1 MLISINPIWIT
12 LGPIVVINLVLL
24 TSYVSYQLTAAK
36 RKKVIFEGAKNQGSK
51 FLGARTREWWL
62 WLTDPLVKISV
73 RLHITPN
80 ILTIIGT
87 TIAASSG
94 ILFAYGWFGYA
105 GWMLVFG
112 SSFDMFDGR
121 VARMTGKTSRS
132 GAFFDSVTDRIG
144 EGLCFLG
151 LAIYFRDSWIL
162 IFVILA
168 LIGSTLVSY
177 TRARGEAFNV
187 DCSVGSMQRPER
199 IVYLGVAAIF
209 TPIVSEGLKHWWDVP
224 PPILLIC
231 ALILV
236 ATMTIGTAIY
246 RMIYVMN
253 ALDSADER
261 ERDSIPQIIS
271 KLTTAAGREE
281 LFEKARYGYDRT
293 KSAFSHVV
301 LFHTGGIDTEMLH
314 SLLDA
319 GELPNISKHL
329 VERGGK
335 YEAVGSFPSTTGPA
349 VAPFVTGCFPGTCDI
364 PGVRWFDRSVP
375 SAKLLTMNRF
385 RDYLGWGAYAM
396 DYDLSKS
403 VRTIF
408 EYSKQAANVFGV
420 LNRGC
425 GFTRDPAFFRL
436 HSRFHQARK
445 ETDLDAADEAAFNW
459 FANAVRRETDFV
471 LYSFPPMAFMGRE
484 NASADEVRHS
494 YKKVDDYIG
503 RAVELLQKKGMYD
516 QTAMMLVS
524 DCSQGVKEK
533 TFDLSDFLS
542 KRYKVSPQKGR
553 MKEWHDAQL
562 IVLPSGTSM
571 SNLYMRNKEDWDKRT
586 FFEDVERKGLIGS
599 FLERD
604 EIDILAG
611 RSVEGGIVVQSRRG
625 KAHVLEDADGR
636 ITYMIKGEDP
646 FGYDSMPQIINSQ
659 FSVEKSIDTNYP
671 DGIVQLL
678 QLFRSRRAGDVILS
692 STEGVSLVD
701 DKARLGFD
709 PGITHGSLT
718 KGHMFVPLLSS
729 IPLREGPIRTVD
741 IFATV
746 LDMLGIEPAHSLDGE
761 RLCNFAEVEQG
772 VKSEVQAS

>member
-12 LGPIVVINLVLL
+12 LGPIVAINVILL
-24 TSYVSYQLTAAK
+24 TSYFSFQLTAAK
-36 RKKVIFEGAKNQGSK
+36 RKKMVFEGAKNQGSK
-51 FLGARTREWWL
+51 FLGATTREWWF
-62 WLTDPLVKISV
+62 WLTDPFVKMCV
-73 RLHITPN
+73 RLRITPN
-80 ILTIIGT
+80 ILTVIGT
-87 TIAASSG
+87 TISASSG

-105 GWMLVFG
+105 GWMLIFG

-151 LAIYFRDSWIL
+151 LAVYFHDSWML

-168 LIGSTLVSY
+168 LIGSTMVSY
-177 TRARGEAFNV
+177 TRARGEAFSV
-187 DCSVGSMQRPER
+187 DCSVGLMQRPER
-199 IVYLGVAAIF
+199 VAYLGIASIF
-209 TPIVSEGLKHWWDVP
+209 TPIVSEGLKIWWDVP
-224 PPILLIC
+224 LPIVLIA
-231 ALILV
+231 ALIFIAV
-236 ATMTIGTAIY
+236 MTVVTAVY
-246 RMIYVMN
+246 RMIYIMN
-253 ALDSADER
+253 ALDSDDER

-271 KLTTAAGREE
+271 KLTTSEGREE
-281 LFEKARYGYDRT
+281 IFEKARYGYDRT
-293 KSAFSHVV
+293 KAAFSHVV
-301 LFHTGGIDTEMLH
+301 LFHTGGIDAEMLH
-314 SLLDA
+314 SLLDK

-335 YEAVGSFPSTTGPA
+335 YEAVGSFPSTTGPS

-436 HSRFHQARK
+436 HSRFHEARK
-445 ETDLDAADEAAFNW
+445 ETDLDAADEAAFHW
-459 FANAVRRETDFV
+459 FATAVRRETDFV

-484 NASADEVRHS
+484 NASVDEVRHS
-494 YKKVDDYIG
+494 YRKVDEYIG
-503 RAVELLQKKGMYD
+503 RAVELLQKRGMYD
-516 QTAMMLVS
+516 RTAMMFVS
-524 DCSQGVKEK
+524 DCSQGVKERSL
-533 TFDLSDFLS
+533 DLPDLLS

-553 MKEWHDAQL
+553 MKEWHDSQL
-562 IVLPSGTSM
+562 IMLPSGTSM
-571 SNLYMRNKEDWDKRT
+571 FNMYMRNGDAWDKRT

-599 FLERD
+599 FLEKD
-604 EIDILAG
+604 EIDVLAG
-611 RSVEGGIVVQSRRG
+611 RSVEGGIVIQSRRG

-636 ITYMIKGEDP
+636 VTYMIKGSDP
-646 FGYDSMPQIINSQ
+646 FGYDSMPQIINSNL
-659 FSVEKSIDTNYP
+659 SLESSIDSNYP
-671 DGIVQLL
+671 DGIIQLL

-692 STEGVSLVD
+692 ASEGVSLVND
-701 DKARLGFD
+701 ISKVGFD
-709 PGITHGSLT
+709 SKITHGSLMRR
-718 KGHMFVPLLSS
+718 HMLLPLLSS
-729 IPLREGPIRTVD
+729 VPLNKGPIRTAD

-746 LDMLGIEPAHSLDGE
+746 LDMLGIEPAHSLDGK
-761 RLCNFAEVEQG
+761 RLCDLAEAFQNE
-772 VKSEVQAS
+772 KPEVQAS